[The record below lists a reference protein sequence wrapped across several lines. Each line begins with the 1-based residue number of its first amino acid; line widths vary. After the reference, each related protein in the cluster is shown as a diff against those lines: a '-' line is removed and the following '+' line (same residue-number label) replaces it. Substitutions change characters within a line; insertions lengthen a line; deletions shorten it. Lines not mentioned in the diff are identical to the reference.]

1 MATRRAWSV
10 IVLPAL
16 LLAGIAAA
24 TLGFARSTGVPL
36 PPPNG
41 QPTHA
46 SGRPFANAPGGDEPR
61 LFRRKA
67 DELEARLA
75 RAPSDRDAVLELARL
90 LHDGHR
96 AADAIPLYRRAL
108 ALAPG
113 DAHVAYDLA
122 SAHGELGEWEEAA
135 AVLGER
141 LDDHPGEA
149 VTLFDLGAVRANQ
162 ERVQEARLY
171 LEAAR
176 EATTDGALLARI
188 SQALARLKAS

>member
-1 MATRRAWSV
+1 MATRRAQSV

-16 LLAGIAAA
+16 LLAGIVAA
-24 TLGFARSTGVPL
+24 TLGFARSRGA
-36 PPPNG
+36 PPPPQIG
-41 QPTHA
+41 QATHA
-46 SGRPFANAPGGDEPR
+46 SRMPFANAPAGDAPT
-61 LFRRKA
+61 LFRRQA

-75 RAPSDRDAVLELARL
+75 RAPSDRDALLELARL

-113 DAHVAYDLA
+113 DAQVVYDLA

-135 AVLGER
+135 VVLIER

-162 ERVQEARLY
+162 EKVEEARLY

-176 EATTDGALLARI
+176 EATTNGALLARI